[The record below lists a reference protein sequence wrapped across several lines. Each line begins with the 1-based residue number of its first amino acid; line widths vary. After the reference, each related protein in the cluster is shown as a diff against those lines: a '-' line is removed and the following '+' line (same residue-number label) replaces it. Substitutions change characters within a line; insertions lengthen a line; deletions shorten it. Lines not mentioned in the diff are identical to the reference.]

1 VRSVLSDG
9 RRFVLLKS
17 YSNDGSRVL
26 DTRTG
31 RSVAVQQPC
40 AAVPAG
46 ATQGTFTVH
55 CVDDIRSPAA
65 TKLSLVDSR
74 TGQVTPVAYGNRYD
88 VLDGALG
95 KQWLSGYTY
104 QPGSGSL
111 RDEAYPWL
119 FYNWHTGERR
129 EFPRISGAGPP
140 VLNLDTPDLQPGA
153 TPRPVSAIRTSA
165 RALKRNIAHGDT
177 WQVTA
182 THRRRHARWRITNVL
197 PEDALS
203 PYPSWGSGEILTATT
218 DYMVVIGVLDDV
230 VPLPGPY
237 FGHGGV
243 LGRYRFYRARL

>member
-46 ATQGTFTVH
+46 ATQGTFAVH
-55 CVDDIRSPAA
+55 CVDDIRSPDA
-65 TKLSLVDSR
+65 TKVSLVDAR
-74 TGQVTPVAYGNRYD
+74 TGQVTPVADPDPYD
-88 VLDGALG
+88 VLSGAMGL
-95 KQWLSGYTY
+95 QWLTGTSYHPQDGTY
-104 QPGSGSL
+104 
-111 RDEAYPWL
+111 WWV
-119 FYNWHTGERR
+119 FYNWHSGERR
-129 EFPRISGAGPP
+129 EFPHDSKAGMLD
-140 VLNLDTPDLQPGA
+140 LNLDTPDLRPGA

-165 RALKRNIAHGDT
+165 RALKRNIDHGDT

-182 THRRRHARWRITNVL
+182 THGRRHARWRITNVL

-203 PYPSWGSGEILTATT
+203 PYPSWGSAEALTATT
-218 DYMVVIGVLDDV
+218 DYMVLIGVLDDV
-230 VPLPGPY
+230 VPLPSPY
-237 FGHGGV
+237 GGGV
-243 LGRYRFYRARL
+243 LGRHRFYRARL